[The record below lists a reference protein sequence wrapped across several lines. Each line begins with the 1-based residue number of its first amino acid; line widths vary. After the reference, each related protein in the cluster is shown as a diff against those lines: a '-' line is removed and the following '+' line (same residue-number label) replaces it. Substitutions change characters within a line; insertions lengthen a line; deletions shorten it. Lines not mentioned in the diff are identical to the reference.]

1 VKLCMLV
8 SFKAV
13 LQRKKRHYS
22 RLAKNKVASSQQTES
37 GEGAVE
43 IDAPDQQ
50 FSCDG
55 GHAS

>member
-1 VKLCMLV
+1 MLV

-13 LQRKKRHYS
+13 LKRKKRHYS

-37 GEGAVE
+37 GEGTVE

-50 FSCDG
+50 FSRVG